1 MKGKMLATLAA
12 AFLLGLLALPASADQ
27 YSRAVPGALNYV
39 EGQAS
44 MGTQTLSQ
52 QSVGSAILQP
62 NEALTTTPGGKAEI
76 LLTPGVFLRVGGNS
90 AVRMISPGL
99 ANTEVEV
106 QRGEAQVE
114 VDHLYK
120 QNDLQVLE
128 DGATIQMEKKG
139 VYDFNADQR
148 AVRVLDGEAKLREG
162 DTAVTIKGGH
172 EVLLDGGALKSQKF
186 DKNNFTA
193 GNELY
198 RWSSLRSAYLAQ
210 ANADAARTYIVNGG
224 YGPGWFGS
232 GWYWDPWFSAYTF
245 IPGDGFL
252 YSPFGWGFYSPLWAY
267 RAPFVYGGYYRN
279 FGPGYTGW
287 GARPYYGPWNRGGPV
302 AHGWGPAFPQGGV
315 HAGGGWSGAHGGWGG
330 AAHGAGGHGGW
341 GRR

>member
-12 AFLLGLLALPASADQ
+12 AFLIGLLALPASADQ

-44 MGTQTLSQ
+44 MGAQTLSQ

-62 NEALTTTPGGKAEI
+62 NEVLTTTPGGKAEI

-114 VDHLYK
+114 VDQLYK
-120 QNDLQVLE
+120 QNNLQVLE
-128 DGATIQMEKKG
+128 DGATILMEKKG
-139 VYDFNADQR
+139 VYDFNADQS
-148 AVRVLDGEAKLREG
+148 AVRLLDGEATLREG
-162 DTAVTIKGGH
+162 DATVTIKSGH
-172 EVLLDGGALKSQKF
+172 EVMLESAALKPQKF
-186 DKNNFTA
+186 DKNSFAATND
-193 GNELY
+193 LY

-210 ANADAARTYIVNGG
+210 ANADQARAYIVNGG
-224 YGPGWFGS
+224 YGPGWFGA
-232 GWYWDPWFSAYTF
+232 GWYWNPWYGAYTF

-252 YSPFGWGFYSPLWAY
+252 YSPFGWGFYSPHWAY
-267 RAPFVYGGYYRN
+267 RAPVVYGRYYRH
-279 FGPGYTGW
+279 FGPGYAGW
-287 GARPYYGPWNRGGPV
+287 GGPHYGPWVHGGRPF
-302 AHGWGPAFPQGGV
+302 APAMHGGAPAFPRGEV
-315 HAGGGWSGAHGGWGG
+315 HAGGWGAGG
-330 AAHGAGGHGGW
+330 ARGSVGHGGW
-341 GRR
+341 GRH